1 MVEYYEKPVKQE
13 DTNWRDEDMSKR
25 HREWGWNC
33 PVVDID
39 FLVCEYN
46 LGKPVAIVE
55 YKRHRMKFVNEADI
69 NYRVL
74 KDLADARYNP
84 LPFFV
89 CFYWPEIWAFK
100 VVPMNETARSYLVN
114 DTIMSEYD
122 YVSFLYKLRRIALKN
137 ELSEKLNKEM
147 PNDVISA

>member
-1 MVEYYEKPVKQE
+1 MIDYYEKPVRPDNTE
-13 DTNWRDEDMSKR
+13 WRDEEISKR

-33 PVVDID
+33 PAVDID

-46 LGKPVAIVE
+46 LGKPVALVE
-55 YKRHRMKFVNEADI
+55 YKRHRVKVVNESDI

-74 KDLADARYNP
+74 RDLADARLRP

-100 VVPMNETARSYLVN
+100 VVPMNETARSYLVQ
-114 DTIMSEYD
+114 DTIMCEFD

-137 ELSEKLNKEM
+137 ELSDKLNREM
-147 PNDVISA
+147 PKDVLTA

>member
-1 MVEYYEKPVKQE
+1 MEFYEKPVKPDNTE
-13 DTNWRDEDMSKR
+13 WRDEEISKR

-39 FLVCEYN
+39 FLVCEFN
-46 LGKPVAIVE
+46 LGKPVALIE
-55 YKRHRMKFVNEADI
+55 YKKHRIKKINENDI

-74 KDLADARYNP
+74 RDLADARYSP

-89 CFYWPEIWAFK
+89 CFYWSEIWAFK
-100 VVPMNETARSYLVN
+100 VVPMNETARAIILGEVVM
-114 DTIMSEYD
+114 TEFD

-137 ELSEKLNKEM
+137 ELSEKLKREL
-147 PNDVISA
+147 PSDV

>member
-46 LGKPVAIVE
+46 LGKPVALVE
-55 YKRHRMKFVNEADI
+55 YKRHINKVVNPAEI

-74 KDLADARYNP
+74 RDLADARHNP

-100 VVPMNETARSYLVN
+100 VVPMNETANKYLEK

-122 YVSFLYKLRRIALKN
+122 YVSFLYKIRRIALKN
-137 ELSEKLNKEM
+137 EISGKLNKALPSEE
-147 PNDVISA
+147 

>member
-13 DTNWRDEDMSKR
+13 QTDWRDEDMSKR

-33 PVVDID
+33 PVLDID

-55 YKRHRMKFVNEADI
+55 YKRHRVKIVNQEDI

-74 KDLADARYNP
+74 RDLADARYRP
-84 LPFFV
+84 LPLFV
-89 CFYWPEIWAFK
+89 CFYWPDIWAFK
-100 VVPMNETARSYLVN
+100 VVPMNETARSILVEE
-114 DTIMSEYD
+114 TIMSEYD
-122 YVSFLYKLRRIALKN
+122 YVSFLYRLRRIALKN
-137 ELSEKLNKEM
+137 ELSEKLNRDL
-147 PNDVISA
+147 PSDVATA